1 VTDQSP
7 ASPSLRAA
15 AGGTS
20 AELTLDDARK
30 LYEKFAD
37 KDGGDAV
44 RVMAQIAL
52 WGKRQQV
59 EGGRLRLL
67 ALRQLGRFLIRN
79 GRGQG
84 RPPKTS
90 SADVLPTLACLGI
103 ADRHI
108 SADAK
113 LVARINRADFDAYLA
128 DETEPSLK
136 GLLRFAEHT
145 RIGRPYPTS
154 KSTFDTHAV
163 PMAMQGKRSF
173 LYNEETTSTVEWYT
187 PPEIFMAMETG
198 FDLDVC
204 SPGVEIVP
212 WIPARNH
219 LTKTDNG
226 LVSAWDGFV
235 WMNPPYG
242 LRNGIAEWIEKFV
255 EHGNGVAIA
264 PDFTSTEW
272 WHALTEQ
279 ADIIMFVRPKIYFM
293 PKREDGRTNSLGS
306 TLVAMG
312 ERGVQAL
319 RNAERN
325 GRGLCF
331 QRDAGAVLPMAE
343 AAD

>member
-1 VTDQSP
+1 MTDQPP

-20 AELTLDDARK
+20 AELTLDYARK

-79 GRGQG
+79 GRGRG
-84 RPPKTS
+84 RPAKMS
-90 SADVLPTLACLGI
+90 SADVLQTLVGLGI
-103 ADRHI
+103 TDRHI

-113 LVARINRADFDAYLA
+113 SVARISQADFDAYLA
-128 DETEPSLK
+128 DEPEQTLK
-136 GLLRFAEHT
+136 GLLRFAERT
-145 RIGRPYPTS
+145 RIGQPYPRA
-154 KSTFDTHAV
+154 KPTFAL
-163 PMAMQGKRSF
+163 ANMQSGRSPF
-173 LYNEETTSTVEWYT
+173 DADDEISTVEWFT
-187 PPEIFMAMETG
+187 PAEIFTAMETD

-204 SPGVEIVP
+204 SPGAKIVP
-212 WIPARNH
+212 WVPARNH
-219 LTKTDNG
+219 LTKRDNG
-226 LVSAWDGFV
+226 LVGAWDGFV

-264 PDFTSTEW
+264 PDFTSTE
-272 WHALTEQ
+272 
-279 ADIIMFVRPKIYFM
+279 
-293 PKREDGRTNSLGS
+293 
-306 TLVAMG
+306 
-312 ERGVQAL
+312 
-319 RNAERN
+319 
-325 GRGLCF
+325 
-331 QRDAGAVLPMAE
+331 
-343 AAD
+343 